1 MVSMVLLTIFAIM
14 SGNTG
19 SNGRQRI
26 GYQETGE
33 QETEGIGFFEGNNC
47 EAKKDRIYDG

>member
-1 MVSMVLLTIFAIM
+1 MMVSTVRLTIYAIM

-19 SNGRQRI
+19 SNGRQRT
-26 GYQETGE
+26 GY
-33 QETEGIGFFEGNNC
+33 QETEGIGFFERNNC